1 MTGSILKLIA
11 CIAMLLDHMAAFL
24 PGDFMGMKDTLFMIG
39 DKAITMRLIMNSIGR
54 IAFPIF
60 AFLITEGF
68 VHTHDRKN
76 YGLRL
81 LIFAFISEIPWNLA
95 RSGDLLYPRQ
105 NVFFT
110 LLLGYLG
117 LCMIEYFR
125 NDRRKM
131 AGALALL
138 FLISLFLR
146 ADYGSFG
153 FGFIILLYMLRDW
166 KYIMAVT
173 ACCVLPSRWIGG
185 AGFIPILMYN
195 GKRGFS
201 KGKWTKYAFYIF
213 YPLHLLILYLIRT
226 YILL

>member
-24 PGDFMGMKDTLFMIG
+24 PGDFMGMTDTLFMIG
-39 DKAITMRLIMNSIGR
+39 EKAVTMRLIMNSIGR

-68 VHTHDRKN
+68 VHTHDLRK

-95 RSGDLLYPRQ
+95 RSGDLLCPRQ

-131 AGALALL
+131 AGALVLL
-138 FLISLFLR
+138 LLISLFLR

-153 FGFIILLYMLRDW
+153 FGFIILLYVLRD
-166 KYIMAVT
+166 KKFIMAVI

-195 GKRGFS
+195 GNRGFT

-213 YPLHLLILYLIRT
+213 YPLHLLVLYLVRT